1 MYEAWGYAFHRL
13 KLDLKRKRSVYYWW
27 KFRLTIA
34 IRIDL
39 IEFVTQVHYFCWNF
53 FHSNQLIMFHFSLL
67 IVHLL
72 MHIVRLLNA
81 VTMSLFADA
90 LIFALLIA
98 CIVWF
103 GLTFVKLVKCIPSRM
118 QSDSEAYFCAFSLL
132 PQKMEEF
139 GELFRTEWIDLIVKI
154 LRKAVICERS
164 TLFADLS
171 VYVEVMDDSKL
182 SDTIL

>member
-34 IRIDL
+34 IRSDL

-67 IVHLL
+67 IIHFL

-90 LIFALLIA
+90 LIYLIHDLAWFPETQSAPIAWPKIWFQWMFSWLRSQKKVRKQRQLFFCLAFILQIFEKYIPRWIALRHTPA
-98 CIVWF
+98 F
-103 GLTFVKLVKCIPSRM
+103 GKLYA
-118 QSDSEAYFCAFSLL
+118 EAISNNFF
-132 PQKMEEF
+132 K
-139 GELFRTEWIDLIVKI
+139 KI
-154 LRKAVICERS
+154 
-164 TLFADLS
+164 
-171 VYVEVMDDSKL
+171 
-182 SDTIL
+182 

>member
-1 MYEAWGYAFHRL
+1 MCEAWGYAFHRL

-39 IEFVTQVHYFCWNF
+39 IEFVTQVHYFCWKF

-103 GLTFVKLVKCIPSRM
+103 GLTFVKVPSWNVFHRTC
-118 QSDSEAYFCAFSLL
+118 SPFPKRIYVHLLYYHRKWKSLGNYSGRNESISL
-132 PQKMEEF
+132 
-139 GELFRTEWIDLIVKI
+139 
-154 LRKAVICERS
+154 
-164 TLFADLS
+164 
-171 VYVEVMDDSKL
+171 
-182 SDTIL
+182 